1 MRAAKANAKLF
12 RFASRNRGAM
22 TLFFS
27 TFAPYIGGA
36 GSPAMEING
45 RRNKPFGPGG
55 STRRLHPS
63 PPQERVSAGANQD
76 RRGRKGR
83 VFSRYGSA
91 VIGLCN
97 SCKRQLCSGRSG
109 CVTQFE
115 RPSLKPWWVKL
126 R

>member
-1 MRAAKANAKLF
+1 MPEVSATA
-12 RFASRNRGAM
+12 
-22 TLFFS
+22 LFFS
-27 TFAPYIGGA
+27 ILAPYIGGA

-55 STRRLHPS
+55 GTRRLHQN
-63 PPQERVSAGANQD
+63 PPGKTRDRRVSAGAKQD

-97 SCKRQLCSGRSG
+97 SCKRQLCSGCSG

-115 RPSLKPWWVKL
+115 KPSLKS
-126 R
+126 